1 MDFDTLVSAARSVD
15 ANNSVL
21 IFILCATATYLI
33 RELFQPPVW
42 IPLITFPVML
52 VASYAGVAIFKVSGV
67 FPTADTAM
75 NTVISAVVSITACF
89 AAGAL
94 LYRAVAEVSDKS
106 NYGPYKSKDGKPVD
120 RTHWHT
126 NPH

>member
-1 MDFDTLVSAARSVD
+1 MDFDTLVSAARAVD
-15 ANNSVL
+15 ANNAVL
-21 IFILCATATYLI
+21 IFILCAIATYLI

-67 FPTADTAM
+67 FPTADTAT
-75 NTVISAVVSITACF
+75 NTVISAIVSITACF

-94 LYRAVAEVSDKS
+94 LYRAVAEASDKS
-106 NYGPYKSKDGKPVD
+106 NYGPYKPKDGKPVD
-120 RTHWHT
+120 RTDWHT